1 MPVPAVTD
9 DPRNPRLS
17 TALFRAGVACA
28 PVAALLVLVA
38 DSNGPLRIAAVLAL
52 LAVVLIGLSIALRPD
67 GGARVGELRGEIERL
82 RHELHGEIVA
92 AAQRGNQAL
101 DQTQRT
107 QEAVVALG
115 RRLDAGAA
123 APAGPGGAQRV
134 RAPVDAPA
142 GRAAVPVADR
152 WDEHEGDRNRAGESQ
167 PPGHFPGGG
176 HSAAGAAGAYAA
188 FRPSTGEHG
197 ADDRFAGQPG
207 TERAAGTYGDTA
219 GGAESPEPEGRHAAP
234 LRGVVRHTE
243 TVHVTRHTVVD
254 GARDP
259 AGDYDR
265 GWPSG
270 PDAPSW
276 AEDRERRPWPG
287 GEAGT
292 RDRERRPWPAAQD
305 EVRMA
310 GVDGS
315 ADRSWSERGGWA
327 RDARGQG
334 EPPEAARAGAQWDD
348 QGWANQPD
356 GRGWD
361 GERSDRGG
369 VDQHGGELVAGG
381 DAEGEYWS
389 QLRAGNRWAAVR
401 EDERGRELRL
411 GEQRAQVRTDRGGA
425 EYRVDQRW
433 AAVRRDEPG
442 RDRADAGRGGWSEP
456 AGRSALPP
464 PSAEWGP
471 PRQRQPEPQHQP
483 EPQRQPEPRWQPEPQ
498 HQPEP
503 RWQPGPQR
511 QPEPGQYGRGDNRW
525 R

>member
-1 MPVPAVTD
+1 MPVPAETD
-9 DPRNPRLS
+9 DPRSPRLP
-17 TALFRAGVACA
+17 TALFRVGVVCA

-38 DSNGPLRIAAVLAL
+38 DSNGLLRIAAVLAL

-67 GGARVGELRGEIERL
+67 GGARVGELRGEVERL
-82 RHELHGEIVA
+82 RRELHGEIVA

-107 QEAVVALG
+107 QDAVVALG

-134 RAPVDAPA
+134 RVPVDAPA
-142 GRAAVPVADR
+142 GREAVAEADR
-152 WDEHEGDRNRAGESQ
+152 WDDHERDRNRVGESPSQ
-167 PPGHFPGGG
+167 GHFPGG
-176 HSAAGAAGAYAA
+176 HSAAGADGAAGAYAA

-197 ADDRFAGQPG
+197 VDDRFAGRPR
-207 TERAAGTYGDTA
+207 TERPAGTYGGTAGTYGGTPGTYGGTAGTYGGTAGTA
-219 GGAESPEPEGRHAAP
+219 GGAEPEGRHAAP

-254 GARDP
+254 GARNP
-259 AGDYDR
+259 AGAGDYDR

-270 PDAPSW
+270 PDTPSW
-276 AEDRERRPWPG
+276 AEDRERR
-287 GEAGT
+287 
-292 RDRERRPWPAAQD
+292 
-305 EVRMA
+305 
-310 GVDGS
+310 
-315 ADRSWSERGGWA
+315 SWSGGGRA
-327 RDARGQG
+327 RDERGQG
-334 EPPEAARAGAQWDD
+334 EPPEVARAGAQWDD

-356 GRGWD
+356 GPGWD

-389 QLRAGNRWAAVR
+389 QLRAGNRWAAVH

-442 RDRADAGRGGWSEP
+442 RPDAGRGGWSEP
-456 AGRSALPP
+456 VERSALPP
-464 PSAEWGP
+464 PSAEWGS
-471 PRQRQPEPQHQP
+471 PRQRQPEP
-483 EPQRQPEPRWQPEPQ
+483 RWPAEPQ

-503 RWQPGPQR
+503 RWQPDSQRQPEPRWQPDSQR

>member
-38 DSNGPLRIAAVLAL
+38 DSNGPLRVAAVLAL

-123 APAGPGGAQRV
+123 APAATGGAQRV
-134 RAPVDAPA
+134 PVPVDAPA
-142 GRAAVPVADR
+142 GRAAVPDADR
-152 WDEHEGDRNRAGESQ
+152 WDEHERDRNRVGESQ
-167 PPGHFPGGG
+167 SPGHLPGG
-176 HSAAGAAGAYAA
+176 HSPAGAAGAYAA

-207 TERAAGTYGDTA
+207 TERPARTYGATAGPAGTYGATA
-219 GGAESPEPEGRHAAP
+219 GGVWSPEPEGRHAAP

-254 GARDP
+254 GARNP
-259 AGDYDR
+259 AGARDYDR

-276 AEDRERRPWPG
+276 AEDRERRS
-287 GEAGT
+287 
-292 RDRERRPWPAAQD
+292 WPAAQD
-305 EVRMA
+305 EVRRA
-310 GVDGS
+310 GADGS
-315 ADRSWSERGGWA
+315 ADRSWSERGGRA

-334 EPPEAARAGAQWDD
+334 EPPEVARAGAQWDA
-348 QGWANQPD
+348 QGWADQSD

-361 GERSDRGG
+361 DGRSDRGG

-442 RDRADAGRGGWSEP
+442 RDRADAGHGGWSEP
-456 AGRSALPP
+456 VERSALPP

-471 PRQRQPEPQHQP
+471 PRQRQA
-483 EPQRQPEPRWQPEPQ
+483 EPQRQPEPRW
-498 HQPEP
+498 
-503 RWQPGPQR
+503 RPGPQG